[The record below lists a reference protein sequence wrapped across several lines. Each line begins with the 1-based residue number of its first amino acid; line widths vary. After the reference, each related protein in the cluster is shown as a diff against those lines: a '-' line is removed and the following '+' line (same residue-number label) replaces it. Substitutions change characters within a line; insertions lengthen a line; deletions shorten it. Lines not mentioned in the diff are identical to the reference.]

1 MKTATLALALAAST
15 GCAATTW
22 PRGEWTKPGVAAA
35 VQRHDEYEC
44 ERDAVVRGGTAAAR
58 AEAFAACMRK
68 RGYARR
74 AAGGEHE
81 PGRGA
86 GEYRQEYPQL

>member
-1 MKTATLALALAAST
+1 MRTATLALALTAVT

-22 PRGEWTKPGVAAA
+22 PRGDWTKPGVTAV

-58 AEAFAACMRK
+58 AEVFAACMRA
-68 RGYARR
+68 RGYART
-74 AAGGEHE
+74 AAGGEQ
-81 PGRGA
+81 R
-86 GEYRQEYPQL
+86 